1 MIVGTVGTKPLLAL
15 AGSALPLLLFG
26 ARFALI
32 AIVAAS
38 LLRETASGSMPSS
51 VLATGESE
59 PSVPIPRPLTAE
71 EAAFAQAL
79 WQLHQE
85 VVKASAGRL
94 TSAGMTFAADDHDA
108 NRLAAKLT
116 PLRQVFHDTREK
128 VAAIS
133 APPSMQPVR
142 DRYVALLSLYEQSA
156 TEMLEV
162 ARDGN
167 EGHLIDAQHKSERA
181 AEELAKTGDILWPG
195 EYKSN

>member
-1 MIVGTVGTKPLLAL
+1 MSAGTVGTGLLAL
-15 AGSALPLLLFG
+15 PRSALPFLLFG

-59 PSVPIPRPLTAE
+59 PSVPRPLTAE
-71 EAAFAQAL
+71 EEAFAQAL

-128 VAAIS
+128 VAATP

-142 DRYVALLSLYEQSA
+142 DRYAALLSLYEQSA

-167 EGHLIDAQHKSERA
+167 EGHLIEAQHKSERA